1 MEEWNNVLF
10 TCVYIHICV
19 FNRQSKNKEL
29 YIYIILIHLC
39 EYKSKNMCKYIYIY
53 LYIFNPI
60 IYIYKNQKKT
70 SKIPWNLQLWMS
82 STQ

>member
-60 IYIYKNQKKT
+60 IYIY
-70 SKIPWNLQLWMS
+70 I
-82 STQ
+82 

>member
-70 SKIPWNLQLWMS
+70 CPRFHGIFSFG
-82 STQ
+82 